1 MFQTSPHASNI
12 NSETVLV
19 LFINLALDIVFF
31 LSKAM
36 FLRAPCS
43 MLEYH
48 SHICNKTKYII
59 IGR

>member
-31 LSKAM
+31 YQK
-36 FLRAPCS
+36 PCFFV
-43 MLEYH
+43 LPVV
-48 SHICNKTKYII
+48 C
-59 IGR
+59 

>member
-19 LFINLALDIVFF
+19 LFINLALNIVFF
-31 LSKAM
+31 YQK
-36 FLRAPCS
+36 PCFFVLPCR